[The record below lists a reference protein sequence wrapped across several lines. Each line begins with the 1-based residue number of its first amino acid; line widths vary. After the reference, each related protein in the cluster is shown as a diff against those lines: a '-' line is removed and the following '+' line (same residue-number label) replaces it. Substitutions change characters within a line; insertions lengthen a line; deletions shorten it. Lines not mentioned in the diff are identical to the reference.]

1 MKVYLNDAGNGDCI
15 VLSAKDTSIMIDGG
29 TAISYN
35 IWKEFLSKFS
45 KLDAL
50 FVTHID
56 NDHVNGLIR
65 MFEAGSHPVI
75 HEVFYNGIE
84 QLINSEFQEGPLNN
98 HESSVLDSLISN
110 FSETIE
116 GEYDIGFSEGI
127 SLSFLL
133 KSLKYDVNK
142 RFEGCA
148 ITNESF
154 IGKFNIGDISIEL
167 IGPTKENIVTIK
179 NSWLEILSEY
189 DVPMKILSKKHSV
202 AFEKYI
208 SSLNSNAEVEDI
220 YETSNVTIENLSDK
234 LFVDDKSLSNLSSI
248 SFLAECNGKRVL
260 FLADSDVD
268 TVIKWMDSYGYKTI
282 EVDAVKLPHHGSKHN
297 YNKILLERILCGNY
311 LISTNGKKH
320 CHPDLETLARIV
332 RFSKKQPVN
341 IYINHLVPH
350 IDNSFKELFSKY
362 SKGSNI
368 YTNSKEVIL

>member
-29 TAISYN
+29 TASSYS
-35 IWKEFLSKFS
+35 IWKENLSKFS
-45 KLDAL
+45 KFDAL

-75 HEVFYNGIE
+75 HEIFYNGIE
-84 QLINSEFQEGPLNN
+84 QLINSEFQNLPLNN
-98 HESSVLDSLISN
+98 NESSALDSLISN
-110 FSETIE
+110 FSEISE
-116 GEYDIGFSEGI
+116 GEFDIGFSEGT

-133 KSLKYDVNK
+133 NNLKYDVNK
-142 RFEGCA
+142 RFDGDA

-154 IGKFNIGDISIEL
+154 MGRFNIGEISVEL
-167 IGPTKENIVTIK
+167 IGPTKANILAIK
-179 NSWLEILSEY
+179 NSWVEIMSEY
-189 DVPMKILSKKHSV
+189 DLTMKIVSKKHSV

-208 SSLNSNAEVEDI
+208 SSLNDENELEDI
-220 YETSNVTIENLSDK
+220 SETSGVTIDNLSDK
-234 LFVDDKSLSNLSSI
+234 PFIDDKSLNNLSSI
-248 SFLAECNGKRVL
+248 SFLAECDNKRIL
-260 FLADSDVD
+260 LLADSDVN
-268 TVIKWMDSYGYKTI
+268 TVLKWMDLYGYKTI

-297 YNKILLERILCGNY
+297 YNKILLERILCSNY

-341 IYINHLVPH
+341 IYINHLPPH
-350 IDNSFKELFSKY
+350 IDNVFKEQFSQY

-368 YTNSKEVIL
+368 YTNVKEVIL